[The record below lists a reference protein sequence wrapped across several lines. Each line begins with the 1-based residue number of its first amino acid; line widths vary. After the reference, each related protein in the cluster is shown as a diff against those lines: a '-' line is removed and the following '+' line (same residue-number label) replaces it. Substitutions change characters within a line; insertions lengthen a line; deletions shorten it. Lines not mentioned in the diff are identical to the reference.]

1 MTYESDVIASLI
13 RLKSAFLTAALEVSA
28 KRFAG
33 ALKYS
38 SDQPRVP
45 SGSPEGG
52 QWTGGEPEA
61 DSEEIARSPRSLEKI
76 AGEPVKILEFAKR
89 MVVAGRSL
97 TYQQCMD
104 ICYPILER
112 YKSIRWSDVNYTAF
126 LRCMAACQKRTS

>member
-1 MTYESDVIASLI
+1 MATESDVIASLL
-13 RLKSAFLTAALEVSA
+13 RLKSALLAAALEASA
-28 KRFAG
+28 KRFAD

-38 SDQPRVP
+38 IDQPRVP

-61 DSEEIARSPRSLEKI
+61 GPEEVAHKPRSLEKI
-76 AGEPVKILEFAKR
+76 AGEPVKILEFAKQ
-89 MVVAGRSL
+89 MLAAGRSL

-112 YKSIRWSDVNYTAF
+112 YKSTRWSDVNSTAF
-126 LRCMAACQKRTS
+126 LRCMAACQERNR